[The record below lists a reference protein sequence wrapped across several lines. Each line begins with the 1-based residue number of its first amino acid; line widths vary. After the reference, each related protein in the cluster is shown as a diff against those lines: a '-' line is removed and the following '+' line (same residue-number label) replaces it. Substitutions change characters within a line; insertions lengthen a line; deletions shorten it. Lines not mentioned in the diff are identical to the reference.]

1 MLSQSRVL
9 DFIKS
14 NLGFPFMQL
23 EINDEDILDYV
34 TNYTLKEFS
43 YYSPEVKRI
52 GLNLDLVDNQVPSK
66 SNEYYIEDPEGREIL
81 NVKNIYS
88 TSAQYVAT
96 GHPPMGPLSYG
107 ELKEWTLG
115 VETSMTLNLFSDFDI
130 TFEFTHPNIIRI
142 SGMRGSSS
150 GFVTVEYE
158 RMQSTDLSGV
168 PNDLQWIF
176 MEFALSDIQIVLG
189 RIRKRYSDIKTPFGE
204 VPISAEIGDEGKE
217 KKRELIEKLSLGPM
231 TNIIFDRG

>member
-9 DFIKS
+9 DYIKS

-23 EINDEDILDYV
+23 EYI

-52 GLNLDLVDNQVPSK
+52 GLNLDLEANQVPSK

-81 NVKNIYS
+81 NVKDIYP

-96 GHPPMGPLSYG
+96 GHPPLGPLAYG
-107 ELKEWTLG
+107 EIKGWALD

-130 TFEFTHPNIIRI
+130 TFEFAHPNIIRI

-150 GFVTVEYE
+150 GFITVEYE
-158 RMQSTDLSGV
+158 RMQSKDLSGI

-176 MEFALSDIQIVLG
+176 QEFALADIMIVLG
-189 RIRKRYSDIKTPFGE
+189 RIRKRYTDIKTPFGE

-231 TNIIFDRG
+231 TNVIFDRG